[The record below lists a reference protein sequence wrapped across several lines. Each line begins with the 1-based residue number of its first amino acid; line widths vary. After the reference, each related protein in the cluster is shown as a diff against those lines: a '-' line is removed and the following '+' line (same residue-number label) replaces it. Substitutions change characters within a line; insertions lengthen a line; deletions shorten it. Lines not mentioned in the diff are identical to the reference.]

1 MINLIKSLLS
11 TYLTARVHTFCLKML
26 MNNIDIINS
35 LLIEGRKLS
44 DHLEKKYK
52 KESLEVLQITSV
64 IALKLLKNIEIRYS
78 PLVCAGCGR
87 TLNIGM
93 EIEFYKYNCKC
104 FNCDSGYVDNLENT
118 GYTLI

>member
-1 MINLIKSLLS
+1 MS